1 MSDENTKDDKGTAAD
16 PASAEASADKPAEA
30 KKEEAAAPV
39 AEEKTE
45 PSVELSKDAQKILDA
60 VSELKVLDLAN
71 LVKAMEEKFGVSAAA
86 PVAVAAA
93 PQGGAAGGD
102 AGEEK
107 SSFAV
112 ELTDAGSNKIGA
124 IKAVKEITGQ
134 GLGEAK
140 ATVEGAPKVLKEN
153 VPKEEAEEM
162 KKKLEEAGCK
172 VTLK

>member
-1 MSDENTKDDKGTAAD
+1 MSDETKIEL
-16 PASAEASADKPAEA
+16 SAE
-30 KKEEAAAPV
+30 
-39 AEEKTE
+39 
-45 PSVELSKDAQKILDA
+45 AQKILDA
-60 VSELKVLDLAN
+60 VSALKVLDLAN

-93 PQGGAAGGD
+93 GAPAAGAP

-107 SSFAV
+107 SSFSI
-112 ELTDAGSNKIGA
+112 ELTDAGANKIGA
-124 IKAVKEITGQ
+124 IKVVKEITGQ

-140 ATVEGAPKVLKEN
+140 ATVEGAPKVIKEN
-153 VPKEEAEEM
+153 VPKAEAEEI